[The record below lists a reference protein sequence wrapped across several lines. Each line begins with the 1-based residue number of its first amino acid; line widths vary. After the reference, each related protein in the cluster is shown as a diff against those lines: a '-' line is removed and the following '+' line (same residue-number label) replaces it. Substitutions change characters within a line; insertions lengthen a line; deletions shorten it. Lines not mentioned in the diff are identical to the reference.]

1 MQCNCESSKFA
12 LSKLYYIPKNH
23 TYRGKMHFP
32 CFRAAVTLFTLAPNH
47 LRNDQL
53 GFERSSRTL
62 STRIGRNMD
71 AHRSAIPSSAP
82 GGNCFRWELMESE
95 NFREKETF
103 NSLSKM
109 DHTRLYFDALR
120 PMTILQAIGAFLV
133 GTLTLTNIQTIP
145 LKMQSYVKMWACM
158 TSIFVS
164 YGAGMVMNDVVDVD
178 LDSQLSSMSTKKM
191 RAIASGKISKRYAWI
206 YTLGLCLSSTFLGS
220 LVGVKYMVWT
230 LSNLVFMLTY
240 ALLLQKVLLV
250 KNLICGWLAISPL
263 IGSWLYIS
271 SAIPLSIASQVKGLD
286 ELIALAIVGF
296 LMHVSREI
304 VKDIE
309 DVDMDRGNKSTLPV
323 VIGENISHK
332 VAYGIV
338 ALTYGLN
345 IFTPIY
351 WRIFSSSLPL
361 YPLAITITLP
371 ICIKASMMP
380 ISKGQ
385 RLLKKSIYILLA
397 GMISALLIK

>member
-1 MQCNCESSKFA
+1 
-12 LSKLYYIPKNH
+12 
-23 TYRGKMHFP
+23 
-32 CFRAAVTLFTLAPNH
+32 
-47 LRNDQL
+47 
-53 GFERSSRTL
+53 
-62 STRIGRNMD
+62 MD
-71 AHRSAIPSSAP
+71 AHRASVPSSAP
-82 GGNCFRWELMESE
+82 GGSCFRWELMGSE
-95 NFREKETF
+95 NFREKETL
-103 NSLSKM
+103 NSLSKL
-109 DHTRLYFDALR
+109 DHARLYFDALR
-120 PMTILQAIGAFLV
+120 PITIIQAIGAFLV
-133 GTLTLTNIQTIP
+133 GTLTLATIQTYP
-145 LKMQSYVKMWACM
+145 LKIQSYGKIWACM

-191 RAIASGKISKRYAWI
+191 RAIASGKISKRNAWI

-220 LVGVKYMVWT
+220 FVGVKYMVWT

-250 KNLICGWLAISPL
+250 KNAICGWLAISPL
-263 IGSWLYIS
+263 IGSWLYVS
-271 SAIPLSIASQVKGLD
+271 SAIPSSTVSQVKGLD

-323 VIGENISHK
+323 VIGENLSHK

-361 YPLAITITLP
+361 YPLAVTITMP
-371 ICIKASMMP
+371 ICIKASMLP